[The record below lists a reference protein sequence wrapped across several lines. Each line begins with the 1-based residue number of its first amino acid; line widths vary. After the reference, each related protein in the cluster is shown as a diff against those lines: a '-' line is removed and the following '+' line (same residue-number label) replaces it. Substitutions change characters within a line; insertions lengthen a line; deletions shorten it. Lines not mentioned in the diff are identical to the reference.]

1 MRLRKVS
8 RDKPLQADGRQMVLM
23 CSAMSSVDYRVSAN
37 QTLGE
42 EMSSICVLITTAKPS
57 RVAARAAHFHGVQET
72 ETKVEIPIYRT
83 GSKSKKK
90 KKTGV
95 LSIMSRINNGVS
107 S

>member
-1 MRLRKVS
+1 MRLRKVY

-23 CSAMSSVDYRVSAN
+23 CSAVSSVDHRVSAN

-72 ETKVEIPIYRT
+72 EMRAEIPIYRT
-83 GSKSKKK
+83 GSKPKIRSAVDYEQNQQRCLFLK
-90 KKTGV
+90 
-95 LSIMSRINNGVS
+95 
-107 S
+107 